1 MAKLQSAIIVD
12 IHNTLIINDNQLNN
26 KLINLINAIGKDYY
40 IILIT
45 ASYYTSKADL
55 LKSSEAMQSILKIA
69 DECYYSKKANLTDDA
84 EIKLDIYNSKI
95 KNNYDVCFVI
105 DNNKDVLKA
114 FRNIGIDTLRF
125 KY

>member
-69 DECYYSKKANLTDDA
+69 DECYYNKKANLTDDA

-95 KNNYDVCFVI
+95 KDNYDVCFVI